1 MAKMTAAV
9 MEEKIK
15 TEFSQP
21 KLVGESPG
29 FEIYFHVLLP
39 QDLVWLPM
47 EYCGCPSQPLSPAQ
61 SKKVKL

>member
-21 KLVGESPG
+21 KVVGETT
-29 FEIYFHVLLP
+29 VQNLLLCP
-39 QDLVWLPM
+39 FAPRLGLVAHGIFWL
-47 EYCGCPSQPLSPAQ
+47 
-61 SKKVKL
+61 SKSTTPRK

>member
-21 KLVGESPG
+21 KLVGETRVRNLISYPVAPRLG
-29 FEIYFHVLLP
+29 
-39 QDLVWLPM
+39 LVARGIIIVVVRVNRL
-47 EYCGCPSQPLSPAQ
+47 AQ
-61 SKKVKL
+61 LNPRK

>member
-21 KLVGESPG
+21 KLVGETRVRNLISYPVTPRLG
-29 FEIYFHVLLP
+29 
-39 QDLVWLPM
+39 LV
-47 EYCGCPSQPLSPAQ
+47 AH
-61 SKKVKL
+61 